1 MALLN
6 VPFLIRTLLRMAGFR
21 MGGGGEG
28 GRGSDF
34 FFKEADKIWTLR
46 TNF

>member
-1 MALLN
+1 MALWN
-6 VPFLIRTLLRMAGFR
+6 VPFLIRTRLRMAGFR
-21 MGGGGEG
+21 MGGGG
-28 GRGSDF
+28 RGSDL